1 MFFNKIKAGFSLIE
15 VNMAILIAAGGM
27 LSLFALFPVGLRQS
41 VMSEADLHQAAF
53 ASSFFEAV
61 TANTEKIDDVRD
73 WNDVKKF
80 WAAAIKGTGLDSG
93 TTLTLLD
100 PAGVKAKVAESTG
113 ELIGNAP
120 KPEKPNDPPDELNT
134 EAKNLRY
141 VYRETDKEDSSFSGT
156 KLKLPPQMLIRIRTI
171 NNSSGR
177 SPNGYAISLVSSHE
191 FTPAI
196 YSHNTVY
203 SMELYFKKRP

>member
-1 MFFNKIKAGFSLIE
+1 MFFNKVKAGFSLIE

-53 ASSFFEAV
+53 ASSFFEAIA
-61 TANTEKIDDVRD
+61 ANVKNIDDVKV
-73 WNDVKKF
+73 WNTIDDFWDV
-80 WAAAIKGTGLDSG
+80 AVGATGIPVD
-93 TTLTLLD
+93 LLE
-100 PAGVKAKVAESTG
+100 PGVVKTKVAEATG
-113 ELIGNAP
+113 ELIATPLN
-120 KPEKPNDPPDELNT
+120 PEAQK
-134 EAKNLRY
+134 LRY
-141 VYRETDKEDSSFSGT
+141 VYRETDKEDTSFSGS

-171 NNSSGR
+171 QNSGGR

-203 SMELYFKKRP
+203 CMELYFRKRP